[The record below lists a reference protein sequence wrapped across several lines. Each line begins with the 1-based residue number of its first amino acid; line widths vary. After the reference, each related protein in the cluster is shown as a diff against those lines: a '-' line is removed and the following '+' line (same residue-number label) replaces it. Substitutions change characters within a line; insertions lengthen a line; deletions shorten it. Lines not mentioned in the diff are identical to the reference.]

1 MEIGRKI
8 LNLRKE
14 RNLAQRTLAH
24 DAEVTPSA
32 LSRIEAGIHT
42 PKGPAVL
49 QLARILGTTAD
60 YVLDESAPY
69 PPPARELLANLV
81 DESRSEPREISAV
94 LSEREERLLTSLRS
108 LDVERRRLLEA
119 ALTAPR
125 DEVRFTAWVAGAVVP
140 GLDDAERERFRF
152 RARELGDR

>member
-60 YVLDESAPY
+60 
-69 PPPARELLANLV
+69 
-81 DESRSEPREISAV
+81 
-94 LSEREERLLTSLRS
+94 
-108 LDVERRRLLEA
+108 
-119 ALTAPR
+119 
-125 DEVRFTAWVAGAVVP
+125 
-140 GLDDAERERFRF
+140 
-152 RARELGDR
+152 